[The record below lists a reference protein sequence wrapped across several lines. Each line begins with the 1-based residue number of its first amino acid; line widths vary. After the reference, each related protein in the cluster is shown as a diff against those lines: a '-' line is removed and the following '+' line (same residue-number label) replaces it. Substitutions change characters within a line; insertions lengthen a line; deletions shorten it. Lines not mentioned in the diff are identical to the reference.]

1 MATSTCHNYLTPE
14 NCNQRFYD
22 ANGQQKID
30 PPPSVFD
37 RMDPKH
43 RNMRKGDNPEILA
56 ALSRHVIA
64 SRHNHLNE
72 ELQQC
77 KAGAEQGKGASC
89 AFTPCI
95 GCDENGVEQLDD
107 TTGDNSDRNDTSKSI
122 KNINHMYSNRA
133 RKADKG
139 IAQTTQTGRAH
150 MQVQQQFSNA
160 GTGADADISVHQ
172 RGYDSPAYWEGGEDH
187 GQRQQ
192 NIFNRYV
199 QRNARTCNEFGNQCG
214 LMPETV
220 GSGDDRV
227 LGLPGNLDDQKS
239 QVITNIYN
247 TFNPN
252 QAFANALA
260 YQRLPSWVATGTTG
274 KKYDNYANITAHRSN
289 PKSDK
294 RTLGY
299 ED

>member
-14 NCNQRFYD
+14 NCNQRFYH

-122 KNINHMYSNRA
+122 ININNMYSNRA

-139 IAQTTQTGRAH
+139 IPQTLTNRAH

-214 LMPETV
+214 LMPETT
-220 GSGDDRV
+220 GTGDNRV
-227 LGLPGNLDDQKS
+227 LGLPSLDEQR
-239 QVITNIYN
+239 QNVITGIYN

-252 QAFANALA
+252 TAFANALA
-260 YQRLPSWVATGTTG
+260 IQRVPSWVPNTGAA
-274 KKYDNYANITAHRSN
+274 NNPNITAHRNN

>member
-22 ANGQQKID
+22 VRTGQQKID
-30 PPPSVFD
+30 GNTPPSVFD

-77 KAGAEQGKGASC
+77 KAGEDDASC

-95 GCDENGVEQLDD
+95 GCNENGVEQLDD
-107 TTGDNSDRNDTSKSI
+107 TTASTSDRNDTSKSI

-133 RKADKG
+133 RKTDKG
-139 IAQTTQTGRAH
+139 IAQTQPGRAH

-172 RGYDSPAYWEGGEDH
+172 RGYDSPAYWEAGEDH

-214 LMPETV
+214 LMPEPT
-220 GSGDDRV
+220 GTGDDRT
-227 LGLPGNLDDQKS
+227 LGLPGDLDDQKRD
-239 QVITNIYN
+239 VITGIYN

-252 QAFANALA
+252 TAFANALA
-260 YQRLPSWVATGTTG
+260 IQRVPSWATAS
-274 KKYDNYANITAHRSN
+274 NYANITAHRNN

>member
-1 MATSTCHNYLTPE
+1 MATGNCHNYLTPDT
-14 NCNQRFYD
+14 CNQKFYQAD
-22 ANGQQKID
+22 GQIKNANQN
-30 PPPSVFD
+30 VFD

-56 ALSRHVIA
+56 ALTRHVIA
-64 SRHNHLNE
+64 SRHNHLNK

-77 KAGAEQGKGASC
+77 KAGEASASC

-95 GCDENGVEQLDD
+95 GCNERGEEKLDD
-107 TTGDNSDRNDTSKSI
+107 TTEGIVAGTSDRNDTSKSI

-133 RKADKG
+133 RKTNQG
-139 IAQTTQTGRAH
+139 IAQTQPGRAH
-150 MQVQQQFSNA
+150 MQVQQHFSNA

-172 RGYDSPAYWEGGEDH
+172 RGFDSPAYWEGGEDH

-199 QRNARTCNEFGNQCG
+199 RRNARTCNEFGNECG
-214 LMPETV
+214 LMPKST
-220 GSGDDRV
+220 GTDDPDFQRGNRA
-227 LGLPGNLDDQKS
+227 LGLPANFNEDQRNGA
-239 QVITNIYN
+239 ITGIYK
-247 TFNPN
+247 TFSPN
-252 QAFANALA
+252 EAFANALRL
-260 YQRLPSWVATGTTG
+260 QRVPSWAAAN
-274 KKYDNYANITAHRSN
+274 NYANITTHRSN

-294 RTLGY
+294 RSLGY